1 MPKRTSNSSSGK
13 GVLAI
18 LMLTVFGAG
27 GLAAYVR
34 LNPAAA
40 HVQVQDRQTHPDVSI
55 STKPVADP
63 EQAPTASS
71 DLLVPVVAENDVK
84 LGKAAQVPQE
94 GVRPE
99 VSLINETLASLK
111 VEGARAIG
119 IDVQDRH
126 AVVSFTPEIEQGYGT
141 IEEGY
146 LIKGLSIALGQ
157 FKDID
162 KFQIAVNGKIV
173 DSLGNIDLA
182 TPVEVIREGQST
194 TKKKKS
200 PINP

>member
-63 EQAPTASS
+63 EQAPTSSS
-71 DLLVPVVAENDVK
+71 DLLVPVVA
-84 LGKAAQVPQE
+84 
-94 GVRPE
+94 
-99 VSLINETLASLK
+99 
-111 VEGARAIG
+111 
-119 IDVQDRH
+119 
-126 AVVSFTPEIEQGYGT
+126 
-141 IEEGY
+141 
-146 LIKGLSIALGQ
+146 
-157 FKDID
+157 
-162 KFQIAVNGKIV
+162 
-173 DSLGNIDLA
+173 
-182 TPVEVIREGQST
+182 
-194 TKKKKS
+194 
-200 PINP
+200 